1 MTTARDLMR
10 SCLVV
15 REEATVADVIDR
27 IGQWPVCMVVD
38 SRDRV
43 CGILTEHDLAKLVY
57 QSGQYDE
64 ETSVAGHMPAFLG
77 MNTAQLRAVG
87 VGELMTEDPETISPD
102 MPLEMILRVIFR
114 NHRDVLPVVEGG
126 RLLGVVHR
134 MDAIKKVLG

>member
-87 VGELMTEDPETISPD
+87 VGELMTEDPESISPD

>member
-15 REEATVADVIDR
+15 RQEATVADVIDR

-38 SRDRV
+38 SHDRV

-57 QSGQYDE
+57 QSGQFE
-64 ETSVAGHMPAFLG
+64 QETTIAGHMPAFLG
-77 MNTAQLRAVG
+77 MTSAQMREVG
-87 VGELMTEDPETISPD
+87 VAELMTEEPETIDPE

-114 NHRDVLPVVEGG
+114 NHRDVLPVVEDG
-126 RLLGVVHR
+126 RLQGVVHR

>member
-1 MTTARDLMR
+1 MR